1 MSSFRLVKWHV
12 MRNALVLIITTIGLQ
27 FGSMMGQAV
36 VVEKLFSWP
45 GLGSLLIDSVSLRD
59 IPVVQGAIL
68 VIVLWFL
75 VINTIVDILYA
86 VIDPRISHE

>member
-1 MSSFRLVKWHV
+1 MNSFRLVTWHV

-59 IPVVQGAIL
+59 IPVVQGL
-68 VIVLWFL
+68 F
-75 VINTIVDILYA
+75 
-86 VIDPRISHE
+86 S